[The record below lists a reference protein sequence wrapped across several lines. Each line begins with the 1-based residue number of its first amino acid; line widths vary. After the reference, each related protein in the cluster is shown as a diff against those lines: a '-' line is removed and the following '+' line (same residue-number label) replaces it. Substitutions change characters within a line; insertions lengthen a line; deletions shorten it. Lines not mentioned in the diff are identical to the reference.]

1 MIQKKH
7 KFLIMLTAVVLLAVL
22 LQMFHIQ
29 YRISKLSKTAY
40 GISAVGTL
48 SEPIE
53 AIINGN
59 SQYIELYSNCETL
72 NKEIA
77 DTSAYCIL
85 YVREWCNSGIPYFTS
100 ASLQMPDDLPIC
112 EQASISISRSLLYL
126 QEKALSFEHC
136 KSLTNADNRWLN
148 NTLEQVRAMDQ
159 LLLDENI
166 PAKIDSKADVVRFLT
181 FLKENEANFFQIHK
195 SLVSGNSER

>member
-1 MIQKKH
+1 MRYTYEQ
-7 KFLIMLTAVVLLAVL
+7 MLLAVL

-77 DTSAYCIL
+77 DTTNMN
-85 YVREWCNSGIPYFTS
+85 VP
-100 ASLQMPDDLPIC
+100 
-112 EQASISISRSLLYL
+112 
-126 QEKALSFEHC
+126 LS
-136 KSLTNADNRWLN
+136 N
-148 NTLEQVRAMDQ
+148 
-159 LLLDENI
+159 
-166 PAKIDSKADVVRFLT
+166 
-181 FLKENEANFFQIHK
+181 
-195 SLVSGNSER
+195 GY